1 LDVLVVVT
9 REKIFCLQYTKVN
22 TRRLQLRP
30 RLEIVGRLSADFPQN
45 RSLCDKSMKFG
56 TKAHKGGLIRFRTVG
71 AQNLA
76 PGGHVGHFSKWL
88 PNMDFL
94 MRK

>member
-1 LDVLVVVT
+1 
-9 REKIFCLQYTKVN
+9 
-22 TRRLQLRP
+22 
-30 RLEIVGRLSADFPQN
+30 
-45 RSLCDKSMKFG
+45 MKFG

-76 PGGHVGHFSKWL
+76 PGGHVGHFSKWT

-94 MRK
+94 MRKWI